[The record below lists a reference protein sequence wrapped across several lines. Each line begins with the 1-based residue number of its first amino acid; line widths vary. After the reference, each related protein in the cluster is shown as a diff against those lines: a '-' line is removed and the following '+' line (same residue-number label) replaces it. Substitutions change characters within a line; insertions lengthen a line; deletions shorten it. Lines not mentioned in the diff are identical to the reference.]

1 MYLYRGHSASVSLG
15 KGVGVDKERN
25 KKEIERRA
33 CSQKSDVPH
42 TNSSMYFF
50 PPWFLRKL

>member
-50 PPWFLRKL
+50 PPWFLREL